1 MTKRYPNG
9 KEALKDVDLV
19 VPEGDFVFL
28 VGPSGAGKSTLMKL
42 LIRDELATQGDVVI
56 DGYDLA
62 RIRRR
67 QVPKDPAQDRDRVP
81 GLQAA
86 AAQVRLGER
95 RVRARGH
102 RHATPPDPAGGGPG
116 PRTGRAHRAGRPGP
130 DQLSG
135 GEQQRTA
142 IARALVHDPRII
154 IADEPTGNLD
164 PVISWEII
172 QLLLRINELGV
183 TILMATHD
191 AEVVTALRKRVVAL
205 EDGRIIR
212 DETGA
217 GLPPRGLASV
227 IAFVL
232 FSIGRAWQGFWRNAL
247 MSLAATLTMVL
258 MLLLL
263 AGFFILQNVLLASL
277 SFVEQKVEV
286 VAYVENTATQDQ
298 VDELVARI
306 EAMPE
311 TASVEF
317 ITREVALE
325 RFRATQE
332 AQGREDLTKYL
343 ESNPLYASLNV
354 KLTNPA
360 RPRRRGRDVAP
371 GPDRAE
377 RAQHR
382 GARRAGH
389 HRDRRR
395 AHRRRRLLVVVG
407 LIVLF
412 IIVNTIRLAVVARA
426 EEIEIMRLVGA
437 SDAFIR
443 WPFVFEGALVGL
455 LGALI
460 TLALLV
466 VAAEPLSQAM
476 VGLLQHPAAAAGHG
490 GPGHGRDRAGTGLG
504 LGVLGSWVSVRT
516 YLIR

>member
-1 MTKRYPNG
+1 MIP
-9 KEALKDVDLV
+9 
-19 VPEGDFVFL
+19 
-28 VGPSGAGKSTLMKL
+28 
-42 LIRDELATQGDVVI
+42 
-56 DGYDLA
+56 
-62 RIRRR
+62 
-67 QVPKDPAQDRDRVP
+67 
-81 GLQAA
+81 
-86 AAQVRLGER
+86 
-95 RVRARGH
+95 
-102 RHATPPDPAGGGPG
+102 
-116 PRTGRAHRAGRPGP
+116 
-130 DQLSG
+130 
-135 GEQQRTA
+135 
-142 IARALVHDPRII
+142 
-154 IADEPTGNLD
+154 
-164 PVISWEII
+164 
-172 QLLLRINELGV
+172 
-183 TILMATHD
+183 
-191 AEVVTALRKRVVAL
+191 
-205 EDGRIIR
+205 
-212 DETGA
+212 
-217 GLPPRGLASV
+217 
-227 IAFVL
+227 FVL

-298 VDELVARI
+298 VDELVARVG
-306 EAMPE
+306 AMPE

-325 RFRATQE
+325 RFRVAQE

-354 KLTNPA
+354 KLT
-360 RPRRRGRDVAP
+360 AP
-371 GPDRAE
+371 GDLDVVAE
-377 RAQHR
+377 ALRQDAIIR
-382 GARRAGH
+382 NVLNIEALVERVTTVTGVVRTGGGV
-389 HRDRRR
+389 
-395 AHRRRRLLVVVG
+395 LLVVVG

-466 VAAEPLSQAM
+466 LAADPLSAAM
-476 VGLLQHPAAAAGHG
+476 VGFFNILPLQLGTL
-490 GPGHGRDRAGTGLG
+490 GRDTAVIVLATGLG